1 MSATAMKITGLREI
15 QRALNKLPIELQRTT
30 ETVAL
35 RAGAKPILTA
45 AKSNA
50 KSSEDEGLLIKSLGV
65 NVRKGR
71 SGATKGIYTARIGA
85 RKGFRKVIGTRSRG
99 KNAGKPIYKD
109 PAKYSHLVELGTSHS
124 AAKPFIR
131 PAVDSASSQALSE
144 MARGYDKGLAR
155 AVAKLRK
162 K

>member
-1 MSATAMKITGLREI
+1 MSNTAMKITGLKEI
-15 QRALNKLPIELQRTT
+15 QRALNKLPLELQKTT
-30 ETVAL
+30 ETAAL
-35 RAGAKPILTA
+35 RSGAKPILTA

-50 KSSEDEGLLIKSLGV
+50 KSSEDTGLLLESLGV

-85 RKGFRKVIGTRSRG
+85 RKGFRKVIGVRANG

-109 PAKYSHLVELGTSHS
+109 PVKYAHLVELGTSHS
-124 AAKPFIR
+124 AAQPFIR
-131 PAVDSASSQALSE
+131 PAVDSASSQVLSE
-144 MARGYDKGLAR
+144 MAKGYDKGLAR

>member
-1 MSATAMKITGLREI
+1 MKITGLKEI
-15 QRALNKLPIELQRTT
+15 KRALNKLPLELQRTT

-50 KSSEDEGLLIKSLGV
+50 KSSEDTGLLLKSLGV

-71 SGATKGIYTARIGA
+71 TGATKGIYTARIGP
-85 RKGFRKVIGTRSRG
+85 RKGFRKVVGVRASG
-99 KNAGKPIYKD
+99 KREGKQIYKD
-109 PAKYSHLVELGTSHS
+109 PAKYAHLVELGTSHS
-124 AAKPFIR
+124 AAQPFIR
-131 PAVDSASSQALSE
+131 PAVDSAKSQILLE
-144 MARGYDKGLAR
+144 MAKGYDKGLAR